1 MTTPKRKKKGDGK
14 GGDGKGGDGKGGKGN
29 KPKHQTVQQRAL
41 RDVHLSIH
49 PLIAQLARQMAMT
62 RDQFGNQLQRS
73 NSLFGQEQAALAPI
87 TGQYKQGS
95 ANILGNLQQ
104 ALAAFG
110 GTSGGNAAENAA
122 AGGAMDAGARGA
134 LGVLGAGQS
143 SDLAALQAA
152 QAGAGMQ
159 KREMGGDIL
168 GNQQDALQQLMMQR
182 QDVLGQMPAMISQRL
197 DQLRQQGFENK
208 LSRQQF
214 KLNKR
219 QVLATI
225 ASNNALS
232 GLLPGLINPLLTNTP
247 NNPPGN
253 PPNNPPG
260 NPPGNGNNNP
270 GGSPGGQQGNGNNGG
285 GQQQPP
291 ANPLAPLLRML
302 HGNRQ
307 YGDMTAQGQQVV
319 QKNLVPW
326 FWDRFTTAAD
336 PHYVWAKNPNKWY
349 SDMFGTGSNRAI
361 LNTPGGPHEN
371 DFAALLRLLNSR
383 LYPATGPGGK
393 PLP

>member
-1 MTTPKRKKKGDGK
+1 MATPKRKKKGDGK
-14 GGDGKGGDGKGGKGN
+14 
-29 KPKHQTVQQRAL
+29 KPDPKKNDHKTVQQRAL
-41 RDVHLSIH
+41 NDVHLSIH
-49 PLIAQLARQMAMT
+49 PLLAQLARQMAMT
-62 RDQFGNQLQRS
+62 RNQFGNQLQRS

-122 AGGAMDAGARGA
+122 AGSAMDAGARGA

-168 GNQQDALQQLMMQR
+168 GNQQDALQQIMMQR
-182 QDVLGQMPAMISQRL
+182 QDVLGQMPAMIAQRL

-232 GLLPGLINPLLTNTP
+232 GLLPGLINPLLGGGTTGGGGGGGLGGGL
-247 NNPPGN
+247 PG
-253 PPNNPPG
+253 G
-260 NPPGNGNNNP
+260 GGGGNNP
-270 GGSPGGQQGNGNNGG
+270 GGGNPGGGGVGPGGNQGGGNGG
-285 GQQQPP
+285 GQSQPP

-307 YGDMTAQGQQVV
+307 YGDMTPQGQQVV

-326 FWDRFTTAAD
+326 FWDRFTTSPN

-349 SDMFGTGSNRAI
+349 SDIFGTGSQRAI

-371 DFAALLRLLNSR
+371 DFAAILRLLNSR
-383 LYPATGPGGK
+383 LYGPQGPGG